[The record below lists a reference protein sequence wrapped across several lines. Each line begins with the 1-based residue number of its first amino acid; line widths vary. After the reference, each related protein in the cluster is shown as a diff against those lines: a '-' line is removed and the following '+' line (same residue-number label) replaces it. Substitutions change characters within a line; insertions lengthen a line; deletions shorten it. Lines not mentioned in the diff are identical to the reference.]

1 MSTPPFL
8 LAATAFFW
16 AWQSGSWLHAAL
28 ALGAALLLE
37 GPRYARRRWTFT
49 QQELYRVSD
58 FLISPSVPSAVLLR

>member
-58 FLISPSVPSAVLLR
+58 FCVALKIGRAHV